1 MICVTPS
8 AINRFLKDRKDV
20 NFHWFN
26 PPLNVKTDDMMQGF
40 VVTSYSIPSGEA
52 KKGFLMDEDDE
63 DGASSIGGKAPA
75 DWQSWEEQ

>member
-1 MICVTPS
+1 
-8 AINRFLKDRKDV
+8 
-20 NFHWFN
+20 
-26 PPLNVKTDDMMQGF
+26 MQGF